1 MYDAASGSV
10 VSGNRIF
17 RMGELKR
24 FVSIS
29 ESHLYDLISRGL
41 FPKPISLI
49 PGGRAKG
56 WRQAD
61 VEAWI
66 ESRRTNS

>member
-1 MYDAASGSV
+1 MSDVASDDV
-10 VSGNRIF
+10 VSQNRIF
-17 RMGELKR
+17 RMSELKR

-41 FPKPISLI
+41 FPRPIRLI

-66 ESRRTNS
+66 ESRRAQG